1 MNSRTVLRGISAS
14 CRVTASLVV
23 LAAPMHPYAAGV
35 AIRGA
40 GATFPFP
47 IYALWAARYR
57 KETGNQVDYEPIGS
71 GAGVERIERDQV
83 DFGASDAPLAP
94 AQLCR
99 IGAIQ
104 FPVVI
109 GGVVPVIHIGGVR
122 SGKLRLSGAVLAQIY
137 LGKIRRWNDPEIV
150 ALNPALSLPNANIT
164 VVHRAE
170 SSGTSFLWSD
180 YLSQSSPAWKA
191 AMGAATTLA
200 WPVGVA
206 GVGNEGVASYVQR
219 TRYSIGYVEFAYAKQ
234 HNLPYCA
241 LRNRDGFFVEPGKVS
256 FAAAANAAQWKSDAD
271 LVQVLTNQSGP
282 DSWPVTG
289 ASFVLLRTAGEQAG
303 RRNEVVRFFDW
314 AFRQG
319 GSAAAELE
327 YTQLPEAAVALIR
340 KSWADAGLAAS
351 TKP

>member
-47 IYALWAARYR
+47 IYAQWAARYR
-57 KETGNQVDYEPIGS
+57 NETGNQV
-71 GAGVERIERDQV
+71 
-83 DFGASDAPLAP
+83 
-94 AQLCR
+94 
-99 IGAIQ
+99 
-104 FPVVI
+104 
-109 GGVVPVIHIGGVR
+109 
-122 SGKLRLSGAVLAQIY
+122 
-137 LGKIRRWNDPEIV
+137 
-150 ALNPALSLPNANIT
+150 SLPNANIT